1 MPKIITLHVG
11 TGKYQE
17 EQIADDQFLTGGR
30 ALSSQLVAQIVPPE
44 ADALGPDNILA
55 FCCGVLAGTTITN
68 ANRISVG
75 GKSPLTGTIKES
87 NAGGT
92 FAYHMGRL
100 GIRSIICEGPLAE
113 KDVWKVIHIS
123 TKGVKVE
130 DGTDLA
136 GSGCYDK
143 SEMLTKRFGKG
154 ISFAIIGP
162 VAEQLM
168 RTAAIAVSDPQNRPS
183 RFCGRGGMGA
193 VMASKGIQAIVL
205 DPSDTPPVQPQ
216 DKERFKAASRTI
228 AELVNNTPQ
237 TAKVFRKYGTA
248 AMIDVGQGLGF
259 LPVNNFTRG
268 RFEQSEQI
276 NGQALYDTISAR
288 GGEGKTSHACMPG
301 CLVQC
306 SNIYPDK
313 EGKYLVSPLEYE
325 TIGLMGPNLGI
336 GDLDV
341 IAELNYIA
349 NDCGVDTVDSGAA
362 IGVAMQAGLAEFG
375 DSAAALSMMK
385 EIRQSTILG
394 KLLGSGAE
402 TTAKVLGV
410 YQAPTAK
417 GQAFPAYDPRAM
429 KGLAATY
436 ATSPMGADH
445 TAGHTIRSAVDD
457 HHGFKGQAAASRLAQ
472 VGTLQWDSLG
482 FCYFLGTALPDL
494 SLLCEIIKA
503 IHDKEVTPAQIRAMA
518 VETLKTER
526 DFNRKAGFGPAHDRL
541 NEYFHKVKN
550 PDTGTVCD
558 IPTADITDLMDDN
571 KLAD

>member
-1 MPKIITLHVG
+1 MPKILKLDVG
-11 TGKYQE
+11 TGAYRE
-17 EQIADDQFLTGGR
+17 ESLAEDMFLKGGR
-30 ALSSQLVAQIVPPE
+30 ALSSSLVAELVPPE

-55 FCCGVLAGTTITN
+55 FCCGILAGTTMTN
-68 ANRISVG
+68 GNRISVG

-100 GIRSIICEGPLAE
+100 GIRSIVCTGPQAE
-113 KDVWKVIHIS
+113 KGVWKVIHIS
-123 TKGVKVE
+123 ASGVKIE
-130 DGTDLA
+130 DGSDLA
-136 GSGCYDK
+136 GSGCHDK
-143 SEMLTKRFGKG
+143 SELLTRRFGDS

-162 VAEQLM
+162 AAELLM
-168 RTAAIAVSDPQNRPS
+168 RAAAIAISDVQNRPS
-183 RFCGRGGMGA
+183 RFCGRGGLGA
-193 VMASKGIQAIVL
+193 VMATKGIQAIVL
-205 DPSDTPPVQPQ
+205 DPAGTPAIQPQ
-216 DKERFKAASRTI
+216 DRERFKAASRTL
-228 AELVNNTPQ
+228 AEHVNNTPQ

-248 AMIDVGQGLGF
+248 AMVDVGQGMGF

-268 RFEQSEQI
+268 RFDQSEQI
-276 NGQALYDTISAR
+276 NGQALYDTISSR

-306 SNIYPDK
+306 SNVYPDK
-313 EGKYLVSPLEYE
+313 DGKTVVSPLEYE
-325 TIGLMGPNLGI
+325 TIGLLGPNLGI
-336 GDLDV
+336 GNLDV
-341 IAELNYIA
+341 IAELNAIA
-349 NDCGVDTVDSGAA
+349 NDSGVDTVDSGAA

-375 DSAAALSMMK
+375 DSAAALAMMK
-385 EIRQSTILG
+385 EIRQGTIFG
-394 KLLGSGAE
+394 RVLGSGAE

-417 GQAFPAYDPRAM
+417 GQAFPAYDPRAL

-445 TAGHTIRSAVDD
+445 TAGHTIRAAVED
-457 HHGFKGQAAASRLAQ
+457 HHGVKGQADASRLSQ

-494 SLLCEIIKA
+494 SLLCELVQA
-503 IHDKEVTPAQIRAMA
+503 IHGKEITPVQIRAMA

-526 DFNRKAGFGPAHDRL
+526 NFNRKAGFGPAHDRV
-541 NEYFHKVKN
+541 NEYFHRVEN

-558 IPTADITDLMDDN
+558 IPIPDIIELMEDD
-571 KLAD
+571 KLV